1 MGIIAGATGKGIA
14 PLSEFLKFIATLLA
28 SFLSGGLAGARLNE
42 WYRQKHSRLQK
53 IPLIERVNRSVSPK
67 LEGGITLARAV
78 GEVPHRQLEE
88 LNNLREYQL
97 TLRNTS
103 TVHL

>member
-1 MGIIAGATGKGIA
+1 M
-14 PLSEFLKFIATLLA
+14 

-53 IPLIERVNRSVSPK
+53 IPLIERVNRLVSPK
-67 LEGGITLARAV
+67 LQRGITLARAV
-78 GEVPHRQLEE
+78 GEGPDRQLEE

-103 TVHL
+103 TVHLPRCLAERPRRIRRLPSRPPVA